1 MMEKKAHMPQA
12 LDDDALDTVV
22 GGAGRINTQI
32 PRGGRAILCSK
43 CKKRIIG
50 SEPNYGVP
58 GYAMLCDSCYQEL
71 R

>member
-1 MMEKKAHMPQA
+1 MLEKKAHMPHA
-12 LDDDALDTVV
+12 IDDDALDMVV

-43 CKKRIIG
+43 CGKRIIG
-50 SEPNYGVP
+50 EPNYGVP
-58 GYAMLCDSCYQEL
+58 GYAMLCDDCYQEE